1 MEVAQTEEQQAGG
14 DHGHH
19 DITVEV
25 FVPSQVEGKSFT
37 WPRNRRVGDAAEQA
51 AAAFGIQGWTP
62 SLQNE
67 AGKVLDRDKPLVAEG
82 VRDGDKLELVDAG
95 GGV

>member
-1 MEVAQTEEQQAGG
+1 MAQTDAQRTGE
-14 DHGHH
+14 DHGHQ

-25 FVPSQVEGKSFT
+25 FVPSQVEGKTFT
-37 WPRNRRVGDAAEQA
+37 WPRNMRVGEAAEQA
-51 AAAFGIQGWTP
+51 AAAFEIQGWTP

-82 VRDGDKLELVDAG
+82 VREGDKLELVDAG

>member
-1 MEVAQTEEQQAGG
+1 MAQVEDQKTGD

-19 DITVEV
+19 DLTVEV

-37 WPRNRRVGDAAEQA
+37 WPRNMKVGDAAEQA
-51 AAAFGIQGWTP
+51 AVSFGIQGWTP

-82 VRDGDKLELVDAG
+82 VRDSDKLELVDAG

>member
-1 MEVAQTEEQQAGG
+1 LAQTDAQRAGE
-14 DHGHH
+14 DHGHR
-19 DITVEV
+19 DLTVEV
-25 FVPSQVEGKSFT
+25 FVPSQVEGKTFT
-37 WPRNRRVGDAAEQA
+37 WARSMRVGEAAEQA
-51 AAAFGIQGWTP
+51 AAEFGIHGWTP

-82 VRDGDKLELVDAG
+82 VRDGDMLELVDAG

>member
-1 MEVAQTEEQQAGG
+1 MAQTEEQQAGQ

-25 FVPSQVEGKSFT
+25 FVPSQVEGKTFI
-37 WPRNRRVGDAAEQA
+37 WPRNLRVGEAAEQA
-51 AAAFGIQGWTP
+51 ASEFGIQGWTP

-67 AGKVLDRDKPLVAEG
+67 AGKVLDREKPLVAEG